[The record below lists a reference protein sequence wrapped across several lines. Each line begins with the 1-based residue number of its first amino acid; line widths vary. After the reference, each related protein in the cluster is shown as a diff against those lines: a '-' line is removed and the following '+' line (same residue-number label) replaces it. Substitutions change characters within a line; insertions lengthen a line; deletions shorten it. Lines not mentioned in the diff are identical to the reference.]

1 MHPVCVLDGPEN
13 YGKHKL
19 MGQLGCF
26 YARKLRDADG
36 SAQRSPSPGRNEKV
50 VIAQDLW
57 GRLRCMVMLDLMQK
71 AATLMYNLVKP
82 GPHFIAVQDVACNE
96 HRVEAGNAKGDAL
109 FNL

>member
-36 SAQRSPSPGRNEKV
+36 SAQRPRS
-50 VIAQDLW
+50 
-57 GRLRCMVMLDLMQK
+57 
-71 AATLMYNLVKP
+71 
-82 GPHFIAVQDVACNE
+82 
-96 HRVEAGNAKGDAL
+96 EAGTN
-109 FNL
+109 F